1 MGSPSIQ
8 SKGNS
13 HSSLSRPEANRI
25 AWLKLKLVPGL
36 GNRSVLRLLE
46 CFGTPE
52 NVLSAR
58 LQDLGAVVK
67 VRGAALRALAA
78 KQFFRDPVAEWEKLK
93 QCDIRLLCLGDA
105 DYPSNLAGIPDPPAV
120 LFTSGGI
127 EPRDLVSIAV
137 VGSRFAS
144 PAGIVFTERL
154 CSDLAASGVTVVSG
168 FAVGID
174 SAAHRGA
181 LRAGGRTLAVLGC
194 GLDINYPSINSDL
207 RREIYGHGALV
218 TEFTLGTPPAS
229 GNFPGRNRII
239 SGLSLGVVV
248 VEAAERSGSLIT
260 ARYALEQGREV
271 FAVPGMARSTRSTGP
286 HMLLKQGAR
295 LVEGVEDILAEI
307 RPLIQRSR
315 GPADDHGVEAGKR
328 DRESSPENAPPT
340 PANMEREPAPL
351 QASREESN
359 LLRVVEKIP
368 KHIDEIANLAGMPI
382 QKAAA
387 ILLGLELRGLVSQ
400 LPGKYFICSRSG
412 K

>member
-1 MGSPSIQ
+1 MGSHSIHNR
-8 SKGNS
+8 GNS
-13 HSSLSRPEANRI
+13 QSSLSKPEANRI

-46 CFGTPE
+46 SFGTPE
-52 NVLSAR
+52 NILSAGFK
-58 LQDLGAVVK
+58 DLKTVAK
-67 VRGAALRALAA
+67 IRETALRDLAA
-78 KQFFRDPVAEWEKLK
+78 RRFSHDPVAEWEKLK
-93 QCDIRLLCLGDA
+93 QRDIRLLCLGDG

-120 LFTSGGI
+120 LFVSGSV
-127 EPRDLVSIAV
+127 EPRDLVSVAV

-144 PAGIVFTERL
+144 PAGVIFTEKL
-154 CSDLAASGVTVVSG
+154 CTDLAASGVTVVSG

-181 LRAGGRTLAVLGC
+181 LRARGRTLAVLGC
-194 GLDINYPSINSDL
+194 GLDINYPSINFDL
-207 RREIYGHGALV
+207 RREIYGHGALL
-218 TEFTLGTPPAS
+218 TEFALGTPPAS

-260 ARYALEQGREV
+260 ARFALEQGREV
-271 FAVPGMARSTRSTGP
+271 FAVPGMAQSSRSTGP

-307 RPLIQRSR
+307 RPLIQRSKCKHSSDAVGVCEAPEHPST
-315 GPADDHGVEAGKR
+315 GPALDPEPDLPRAG
-328 DRESSPENAPPT
+328 A
-340 PANMEREPAPL
+340 
-351 QASREESN
+351 EESN
-359 LLRVVEKIP
+359 LLKVVEKIP
-368 KHIDEIANLAGMPI
+368 KHIDDIANLAGVSV

-387 ILLGLELRGLVSQ
+387 ILLSLELRGLVSQ

-412 K
+412 KMN